1 MRQRSYSSTRESLLV
16 IDKTPGPSS
25 FDVVRQVRRLLG
37 GEKTGHT
44 GSLDPFASGVLV
56 LLTGKATK
64 LSDTLLTAD
73 KSYHA
78 RIKLGEATD
87 TMDRTGEI
95 VGSAAVPELTL
106 SGIAEVLKGFEGEW
120 MQVPPMFS
128 AKKVH
133 GVRLYELARQKIHVR
148 RPPIPV
154 QLYRVQALSYEAPFL
169 EIEVQCSK
177 GTYIR
182 SLAEEV
188 GRRLGTVAHLAE
200 LRRLSCGAFTLGDS
214 VTVEKLGENVELGM
228 ERGEQNY
235 RRFLQSEGLFR
246 RGAPAGL
253 VRSPLPSGARDPL
266 PHGVGSP
273 APRPGGLRT

>member
-1 MRQRSYSSTRESLLV
+1 MNSRVSVESLLV
-16 IDKTPGPSS
+16 IDKVPGPSS
-25 FDVVRQVRRLLG
+25 FEVVKQVRRLLA

-73 KSYHA
+73 KSYRAKVH
-78 RIKLGEATD
+78 LGQATD
-87 TMDRTGEI
+87 TLDRTGEVI
-95 VGSAAVPELTL
+95 QTAPIPELTL
-106 SGIAEVLKGFEGEW
+106 EGISAVLKNFEGEW

-154 QLYRVQALSYEAPFL
+154 QLYRLEAISYEAPFL
-169 EIEVQCSK
+169 EFDVHCSK

-182 SLAEEV
+182 SLAEEI
-188 GRRLGTVAHLAE
+188 GRRLGTVGHLAE
-200 LRRLSCGAFTLGDS
+200 LRRLTCGGFTLADS
-214 VTVEKLGENVELGM
+214 VTVDAMAKDVEGALVVGQ
-228 ERGEQNY
+228 QNY
-235 RRFLQSEGLFR
+235 RRLLQTEGLFR
-246 RGAPAGL
+246 PKKTAGSEAPQHL
-253 VRSPLPSGARDPL
+253 QTPVTSDNSF
-266 PHGVGSP
+266 VNF
-273 APRPGGLRT
+273 